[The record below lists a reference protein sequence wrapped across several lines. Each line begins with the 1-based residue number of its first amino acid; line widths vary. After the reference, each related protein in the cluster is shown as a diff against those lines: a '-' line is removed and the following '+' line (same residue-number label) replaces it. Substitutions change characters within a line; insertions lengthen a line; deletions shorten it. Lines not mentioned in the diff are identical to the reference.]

1 MILITLKFSLDFNHY
16 SKFSIACFGTK
27 KKNFKNKKQKKTTN
41 GTKLCI
47 QNNYYWKLIEFVFF
61 ENHSLFIYIKSLR
74 KTLKLLKTPKI

>member
-47 QNNYYWKLIEFVFF
+47 QNNYY
-61 ENHSLFIYIKSLR
+61 
-74 KTLKLLKTPKI
+74 